1 MKTLTITL
9 FAALLAAGCI
19 NLRTPDGYA
28 EMERTGVYDYKAVS
42 TDASVIAV
50 RVHRNQDKKQGTL
63 AYWTE
68 ASRKHMTLSRGYE
81 FKEEGEFSSEEGKG
95 RWLLFSRK
103 YRGTDY
109 LYLLGLVVKGRSIY
123 ALEAGGEKGV
133 FEADIPRLV
142 KAFAS
147 LD

>member
-9 FAALLAAGCI
+9 LVALLASGCV

-28 EMERTGVYDYKAVS
+28 EMESAGRYDYKAVS
-42 TDASVIAV
+42 TDAAVIAV

-68 ASRKHMTLSRGYE
+68 ASRKHLTLSRGYE
-81 FKEEGEFSSEEGKG
+81 FKEEGKFTSDEGEG
-95 RWLLFSRK
+95 RWLLFQKK
-103 YRGTDY
+103 YRGVDY
-109 LYLLGLVVKGRSIY
+109 LYLLGLVVKGRDIF
-123 ALEAGGEKGV
+123 ALEAGGEKGI
-133 FEADIPRLV
+133 FEADIPRV
-142 KAFAS
+142 VEAFAS

>member
-1 MKTLTITL
+1 MRTIML
-9 FAALLAAGCI
+9 SLLVALLVSGCI

-42 TDASVIAV
+42 TDASVVAV
-50 RVHRNQDKKQGTL
+50 RVHRNQDKEQGTL

-68 ASRKHMTLSRGYE
+68 ASRKRLTLSRGYE
-81 FKEEGEFSSEEGKG
+81 FKEEGEFTSDEGKG
-95 RWLLFSRK
+95 KWLLFARK

-109 LYLLGLVVKGRSIY
+109 LYLLGLVVKGRKIY
-123 ALEAGGEKGV
+123 AMEAGGEQKV
-133 FEADIPRLV
+133 FEADIPNLV